1 MWGTSLSTE
10 SDNIVWGTM
19 MESDNIVWG
28 TLEYDNIVW
37 GTSNKVTSLGVFGGV
52 Q

>member
-1 MWGTSLSTE
+1 
-10 SDNIVWGTM
+10 M

-28 TLEYDNIVW
+28 TLEFDNIVW